1 MELRLENGDYV
12 KSGGH
17 TLESVSGTEEL
28 AQRLMLRLRAR
39 RGGFALRPDYGSRLY
54 TLSGLRPSERETPPG
69 LRAEALSGRTPA
81 WRIWPAET
89 SRASRWPWSALRRG
103 TVSLQQRYK
112 VKHENDRRDL
122 QRDGGGL

>member
-54 TLSGLRPSERETPPG
+54 TLSGLRPSERENSA
-69 LRAEALSGRTPA
+69 RAFVAEALSGEDA
-81 WRIWPAET
+81 CLEDLALAET
-89 SRASRWPWSALRRG
+89 ESGITVDMVLRCGGG
-103 TVSLQQRYK
+103 TVSIST
-112 VKHENDRRDL
+112 EI
-122 QRDGGGL
+122 